1 LPRFYLM
8 TEILSLVV
16 VVVHQ
21 LLDDGKKYCFILF
34 NNGLKFLLVSVN
46 KTKTKP
52 KRSLHDILVEF
63 KKKNKTRNPCN
74 NFFLPKCYW
83 RIQRTVVSQSTP
95 VSTTTLTLIRYFISI
110 QLTHQDCDNNFLPL
124 KIIFRAFTIT
134 ASVRYLIWFKRV
146 FC

>member
-1 LPRFYLM
+1 M

-52 KRSLHDILVEF
+52 KRSLHDILVEL
-63 KKKNKTRNPCN
+63 KKKTK
-74 NFFLPKCYW
+74 LE
-83 RIQRTVVSQSTP
+83 I
-95 VSTTTLTLIRYFISI
+95 LA
-110 QLTHQDCDNNFLPL
+110 
-124 KIIFRAFTIT
+124 IIFFCPNVIEE
-134 ASVRYLIWFKRV
+134 SKEQLYLKALLFLLLL
-146 FC
+146 

>member
-1 LPRFYLM
+1 
-8 TEILSLVV
+8 

-52 KRSLHDILVEF
+52 KRSLHDIVVEYL
-63 KKKNKTRNPCN
+63 KKTRNPCN
-74 NFFLPKCYW
+74 NFFFLPKCYW
-83 RIQRTVVSQSTP
+83 RIQRTVVPQSTA
-95 VSTTTLTLIRYFISI
+95 VSTTTLTLIRYFTTDYFTSI
-110 QLTHQDCDNNFLPL
+110 QQLTRIVITIFYRWRWFLEPSPL
-124 KIIFRAFTIT
+124 GT
-134 ASVRYLIWFKRV
+134 ASVPSLIWFKRV

>member
-1 LPRFYLM
+1 M

-21 LLDDGKKYCFILF
+21 LLDDGKKYCFILC

-46 KTKTKP
+46 KTKT

-83 RIQRTVVSQSTP
+83 RIQRTVVSQSTA
-95 VSTTTLTLIRYFISI
+95 VSTTTLTLIRYFTSI
-110 QLTHQDCDNNFLPL
+110 QQLTRIVITIFYRWRWFLEPSPL
-124 KIIFRAFTIT
+124 GT
-134 ASVRYLIWFKRV
+134 ASVPSLIWFKRV